1 MKPLLAILLFLISS
15 AAVAD
20 ITGSAYVIDGDTI
33 DISDVRIRLNGIDT
47 PEIEQ
52 TCRTNGLIWHCGV
65 EATKVM
71 RHLTKGKTVTCI
83 GNTKDQYGR
92 LIANCFIGNLNLN
105 ATMVEAGMALAYRY
119 YSLEYVEQEDFARE
133 TKQGLWSGEFI
144 APWDWR
150 KGERLPKESDVNK
163 ACCKICQKGKACG
176 DSCIKRSY
184 TCTKAPGCA
193 CDANP

>member
-1 MKPLLAILLFLISS
+1 MQRPFAILLFFISS
-15 AAVAD
+15 VVVAD
-20 ITGSAYVIDGDTI
+20 ITGSVYVIDGDTI
-33 DISDVRIRLNGIDT
+33 EISNVRIRLNGIDT

-52 TCRTNGLIWHCGV
+52 ICRTNVLIWHCGV
-65 EATKVM
+65 EATKAM

-92 LIANCFIGNLNLN
+92 LIANCFADGVNLN
-105 ATMVEAGMALAYRY
+105 AIMVESGMALAYRH

-150 KGERLPKESDVNK
+150 KGKRLPKN
-163 ACCKICQKGKACG
+163 
-176 DSCIKRSY
+176 
-184 TCTKAPGCA
+184 
-193 CDANP
+193 

>member
-1 MKPLLAILLFLISS
+1 MRLLFAILLFLIST
-15 AAVAD
+15 AALAD
-20 ITGSAYVIDGDTI
+20 ITGFAYVIDGDTI
-33 DISDVRIRLNGIDT
+33 DISDERIRLNGIDT

-52 TCRTNGLIWHCGV
+52 TCRTSGLIWYCGV

-71 RHLTKGKTVTCI
+71 RHLTKGKIVTCI

-92 LIANCFIGNLNLN
+92 LIANCFVGDLNLN
-105 ATMVEAGMALAYRY
+105 ATMVESGMALAYRY

-150 KGERLPKESDVNK
+150 KGKRLPN
-163 ACCKICQKGKACG
+163 
-176 DSCIKRSY
+176 
-184 TCTKAPGCA
+184 
-193 CDANP
+193 N

>member
-1 MKPLLAILLFLISS
+1 MKSLLAILLFLVSS

-20 ITGSAYVIDGDTI
+20 ITGTAYVIDGDTI

-52 TCRTNGLIWHCGV
+52 TCRTNGLIWYCGI
-65 EATKVM
+65 EATKAM
-71 RHLTKGKTVTCI
+71 RHLTKGKQVNCI

-92 LIANCFIGNLNLN
+92 LIANCFVDQLNLN
-105 ATMVEAGMALAYRY
+105 ATMVEAGMALAYRH
-119 YSLEYVEQEDFARE
+119 YSLEYVEQENFARE

-150 KGERLPKESDVNK
+150 KGKRLPKN
-163 ACCKICQKGKACG
+163 
-176 DSCIKRSY
+176 
-184 TCTKAPGCA
+184 
-193 CDANP
+193 

>member
-1 MKPLLAILLFLISS
+1 MKLVLAILLFLISGT
-15 AAVAD
+15 AIAD
-20 ITGSAYVIDGDTI
+20 ITGTAYVIDGDTI

-65 EATKVM
+65 EATKAM

-92 LIANCFIGNLNLN
+92 LIANCFVDQLNLN
-105 ATMVEAGMALAYRY
+105 ATMVETGMALAYRH
-119 YSLEYVEQEDFARE
+119 YSLEYVEQENFARE
-133 TKQGLWSGEFI
+133 TKQGLWSGEFV

-150 KGERLPKESDVNK
+150 KGKRLPKN
-163 ACCKICQKGKACG
+163 
-176 DSCIKRSY
+176 
-184 TCTKAPGCA
+184 
-193 CDANP
+193 

>member
-1 MKPLLAILLFLISS
+1 MKRLLVILLFLISS

-52 TCRTNGLIWHCGV
+52 TCRTNGLIWDCGI
-65 EATKVM
+65 EATKAM
-71 RHLTKGKTVTCI
+71 RHLTKGKQVNCI

-92 LIANCFIGNLNLN
+92 LIANCFVGDLNLS
-105 ATMVEAGMALAYRY
+105 ATMVESGMALAYRY
-119 YSLEYVEQEDFARE
+119 YSLEYVIQEDFARE
-133 TKQGLWSGEFI
+133 AKQGLWSGEFV

-150 KGERLPKESDVNK
+150 KGKRLPKN
-163 ACCKICQKGKACG
+163 
-176 DSCIKRSY
+176 
-184 TCTKAPGCA
+184 
-193 CDANP
+193 

>member
-1 MKPLLAILLFLISS
+1 MQRLFAILLFLISS
-15 AAVAD
+15 SAVPD

-71 RHLTKGKTVTCI
+71 RHLTKGKIVTCI

-92 LIANCFIGNLNLN
+92 LIANCFVGDLNLN
-105 ATMVEAGMALAYRY
+105 ATMVESGMALAYRY

-133 TKQGLWSGEFI
+133 TKQGLWSGEFVT
-144 APWDWR
+144 PLGWR
-150 KGERLPKESDVNK
+150 KGKRLPKN
-163 ACCKICQKGKACG
+163 
-176 DSCIKRSY
+176 
-184 TCTKAPGCA
+184 
-193 CDANP
+193 

>member
-1 MKPLLAILLFLISS
+1 MKRLQFILLFLVSIT
-15 AAVAD
+15 AVAD
-20 ITGSAYVIDGDTI
+20 ITGSAHVIDGDTI
-33 DISDVRIRLNGIDT
+33 DISDVRIRLSGIDA

-65 EATKVM
+65 EATKAM
-71 RHLTKGKTVTCI
+71 RHLTKDKTVTCI

-92 LIANCFIGNLNLN
+92 RIANCFVGDLNLN
-105 ATMVEAGMALAYRY
+105 AVMVEVGLALAYRY

-150 KGERLPKESDVNK
+150 KGKRLPKN
-163 ACCKICQKGKACG
+163 
-176 DSCIKRSY
+176 
-184 TCTKAPGCA
+184 
-193 CDANP
+193 

>member
-20 ITGSAYVIDGDTI
+20 VTGFAYVIDGDTI
-33 DISDVRIRLNGIDT
+33 VVSDVRIRLNGIDT

-52 TCRTNGLIWHCGV
+52 ICRTNGLIWHCGV

-71 RHLTKGKTVTCI
+71 RHLTKGKTVSCI

-92 LIANCFIGNLNLN
+92 LIANCFVGGLNLN
-105 ATMVEAGMALAYRY
+105 ATMVEAGLALAYRY
-119 YSLEYVEQEDFARE
+119 YSLEYIDQEDFARE

-150 KGERLPKESDVNK
+150 KGKRLPKN
-163 ACCKICQKGKACG
+163 
-176 DSCIKRSY
+176 
-184 TCTKAPGCA
+184 
-193 CDANP
+193 

>member
-1 MKPLLAILLFLISS
+1 MKSLLAILLFLFSGV
-15 AAVAD
+15 AAAD

-52 TCRTNGLIWHCGV
+52 ICRTNGLIWHCGI

-71 RHLTKGKTVTCI
+71 RHLTKGKTVNCI
-83 GNTKDQYGR
+83 GNTKDQYDR
-92 LIANCFIGNLNLN
+92 LIANCFVGQLNLN

-119 YSLEYVEQEDFARE
+119 YSLEYVEQEVFARK

-150 KGERLPKESDVNK
+150 KGKRLSEN
-163 ACCKICQKGKACG
+163 
-176 DSCIKRSY
+176 
-184 TCTKAPGCA
+184 
-193 CDANP
+193 

>member
-1 MKPLLAILLFLISS
+1 MKLLVAILLLLISS

-20 ITGSAYVIDGDTI
+20 IIGSAYVIDGDTI

-52 TCRTNGLIWHCGV
+52 ICRTNGLIWRCGV
-65 EATKVM
+65 QAAKVM
-71 RHLTKGKTVTCI
+71 RHLTKGKTVTCM
-83 GNTKDQYGR
+83 GKTKDQYGR
-92 LIANCFIGNLNLN
+92 LIANCFVGNLNLN

-144 APWDWR
+144 TPWDWR
-150 KGERLPKESDVNK
+150 KGERLPKR
-163 ACCKICQKGKACG
+163 IQHQ
-176 DSCIKRSY
+176 
-184 TCTKAPGCA
+184 
-193 CDANP
+193 

>member
-1 MKPLLAILLFLISS
+1 MKLLCAILLFLVNS

-33 DISDVRIRLNGIDT
+33 NISGVRIRLNGIDT
-47 PEIEQ
+47 PESKQ
-52 TCRTNGLIWHCGV
+52 TCRTNGLIWYCGV
-65 EATKVM
+65 EASKAM
-71 RHLTKGKTVTCI
+71 RHLTKGKQVNCI

-92 LIANCFIGNLNLN
+92 LIANCFVGDLNLN
-105 ATMVEAGMALAYRY
+105 ATMVESGMALAYRQ
-119 YSLEYVEQEDFARE
+119 YSLEYSEQEDFARE

-163 ACCKICQKGKACG
+163 ACCKIC
-176 DSCIKRSY
+176 
-184 TCTKAPGCA
+184 
-193 CDANP
+193 

>member
-1 MKPLLAILLFLISS
+1 MKSLLAILLFLVSG

-20 ITGSAYVIDGDTI
+20 ITGTAYVIDGDTI

-52 TCRTNGLIWHCGV
+52 TCRTNELIWHCGV

-92 LIANCFIGNLNLN
+92 LIADCFVGDLNLN
-105 ATMVEAGMALAYRY
+105 AIMVESGMALAYRH

-150 KGERLPKESDVNK
+150 KGKRLPKN
-163 ACCKICQKGKACG
+163 
-176 DSCIKRSY
+176 
-184 TCTKAPGCA
+184 
-193 CDANP
+193 

>member
-1 MKPLLAILLFLISS
+1 MKRLLAILLCLISS
-15 AAVAD
+15 APVAD
-20 ITGSAYVIDGDTI
+20 ITGSTYVIDGDTI
-33 DISDVRIRLNGIDT
+33 DISDVRIRLSGIDAL
-47 PEIEQ
+47 EIDQ
-52 TCRTNGLIWHCGV
+52 ICRTNGLIWHCGV

-92 LIANCFIGNLNLN
+92 LIANCFAGDVNLN

-119 YSLEYVEQEDFARE
+119 YSLEYVAQEGFARE

-150 KGERLPKESDVNK
+150 KGKRLPKN
-163 ACCKICQKGKACG
+163 
-176 DSCIKRSY
+176 
-184 TCTKAPGCA
+184 
-193 CDANP
+193 

>member
-1 MKPLLAILLFLISS
+1 MTRLFCIVLLLVSS
-15 AAVAD
+15 ASIAD

-47 PEIEQ
+47 PERKQ
-52 TCRTNGLIWHCGV
+52 TCKTNGLIWHCGI
-65 EATKVM
+65 EAAKVL

-83 GNTKDQYGR
+83 GNAKDQYGR

-119 YSLEYVEQEDFARE
+119 YSLEYVAQEDFARE
-133 TKQGLWSGEFI
+133 IKQGLWSGEFI

-150 KGERLPKESDVNK
+150 KGKRLPKN
-163 ACCKICQKGKACG
+163 
-176 DSCIKRSY
+176 
-184 TCTKAPGCA
+184 
-193 CDANP
+193 

>member
-1 MKPLLAILLFLISS
+1 MKSLLAILFFLFNS

-20 ITGSAYVIDGDTI
+20 ITGTAYVIDGDTI

-92 LIANCFIGNLNLN
+92 LIANCFVDQLNLN
-105 ATMVEAGMALAYRY
+105 ATMVETGMALAYRH
-119 YSLEYVEQEDFARE
+119 YSLEYVEQENFARE

-150 KGERLPKESDVNK
+150 KGKRLPKN
-163 ACCKICQKGKACG
+163 
-176 DSCIKRSY
+176 
-184 TCTKAPGCA
+184 
-193 CDANP
+193 